1 MNAALATNFST
12 ENRITL
18 GVQQRF
24 LQTFEGGIAFSN
36 KNLQP
41 SLGIN
46 VLNAIKLHI
55 GYCFPY
61 QNKLNSSVTFGL
73 VFALG
78 PKNYYDHLVIGF

>member
-36 KNLQP
+36 KDLQP

-55 GYCFPY
+55 GYFSLI
-61 QNKLNSSVTFGL
+61 KTS
-73 VFALG
+73 
-78 PKNYYDHLVIGF
+78 